1 LGFGNTIAKG
11 TLAAVR
17 EKGLLGALTGGLTAS
32 SGGIAASIF
41 FGLMAAMMFKTRRK
55 P

>member
-1 LGFGNTIAKG
+1 
-11 TLAAVR
+11 VR

-41 FGLMAAMMFKTRRK
+41 CALLAALFFKTRRK